1 MKMCLLAD
9 NIGGVMEIKLSDHF
23 TYKRLLRFVIPSI
36 GMMIFTSIYGIVD
49 GYFVSNYVGKT
60 EFAAVNL
67 IMPFPMLLGA
77 FGFMIGTGGS
87 ALVSMTLGQGK
98 KKEANEIFSM
108 LIKVL
113 VISGLIMSLLGIIF
127 TREIAI
133 FLGATDDLV
142 EHCVVY
148 GRLLL
153 VALTPFMLQNVFQSF
168 LVTAEKP
175 DLGLK
180 ITIIAGL
187 TNIVL
192 DFLFIGV
199 FHFGLIGAATAT
211 GISQIV
217 GGGLPLIFFM
227 RENNSELRLISAKIN
242 WRYLGKTCFNGSS
255 ELMTNVSLS
264 LVNMLYNLQLMKYA
278 GENGVAAYGVIMYVN
293 FIFVGVFVGYAFG
306 SAPIIGYNYGAGNT
320 KEMQNVYRKSLLFNI
335 ASGILM
341 CFIAILFSGTLA
353 SLFVG
358 YDAELFEMTKRG
370 FAIYSLSFVVMG
382 LNIYASSFF
391 TALGN
396 GLISAI
402 LSFLRTLLFQLVC
415 VLLLPLLW
423 GLDGIW
429 LAIVVAESMALIIS
443 FIMLNISKK
452 RYGY

>member
-1 MKMCLLAD
+1 
-9 NIGGVMEIKLSDHF
+9 MEIKLSDHF

-49 GYFVSNYVGKT
+49 GFFVSNYVGKT

-77 FGFMIGTGGS
+77 CGFMIGTGGS

-113 VISGLIMSLLGIIF
+113 IIAGIIMSVLGIIF

-133 FLGATDDLV
+133 FLGATDDLI

-153 VALTPFMLQNVFQSF
+153 IALTPFMIQNVFQSF

-187 TNIVL
+187 TNIIL

-199 FHFGLIGAATAT
+199 FRFGLVGAATAT
-211 GISQIV
+211 GISQII
-217 GGGLPLIFFM
+217 GGGLPLIYFIH
-227 RENNSELRLISAKIN
+227 ENNSELRIVPSKIN
-242 WRYLGKTCFNGSS
+242 WRHLGKACFNGSS

-306 SAPIIGYNYGAGNT
+306 SAPIIGFNYGAGN
-320 KEMQNVYRKSLLFNI
+320 KDEMHNVYYKSLLFNI
-335 ASGILM
+335 VAGIIM
-341 CFIAILFSGTLA
+341 CIIAILLA
-353 SLFVG
+353 GVLANLFVG
-358 YDAELFEMTKRG
+358 YDKELFEITKRG
-370 FAIYSLSFVVMG
+370 FSIYSLSFIVMG

-391 TALGN
+391 TGLGN
-396 GLISAI
+396 GLISAV

-415 VLLLPLLW
+415 VLVLPLLW

-429 LAIVVAESMALIIS
+429 LSIVAAESMALILS
-443 FIMLNISKK
+443 FIMLKVFKN

>member
-199 FHFGLIGAATAT
+199 FRLGLFGAAIAT

-353 SLFVG
+353 SFFVG

-370 FAIYSLSFVVMG
+370 FVIYSLSFVVMG

>member
-1 MKMCLLAD
+1 
-9 NIGGVMEIKLSDHF
+9 MEIKLSDHF

-98 KKEANEIFSM
+98 KREANEIFSM

-113 VISGLIMSLLGIIF
+113 VISGLIMSVLGIIF

-199 FHFGLIGAATAT
+199 FRLGLVGAAIAT

-353 SLFVG
+353 SLFMG

-402 LSFLRTLLFQLVC
+402 LSLLRTLLFQLVC

>member
-180 ITIIAGL
+180 ITIIARL

-227 RENNSELRLISAKIN
+227 RENNSELRLITAKIN

>member
-443 FIMLNISKK
+443 FIMFNISKK